1 MNYRMFIGII
11 EHEYTNKIASAI
23 VRTSS
28 SSFFSKKETERLK
41 ETVRSFK
48 DWAVKFLTTTTITGP
63 QNETMDTIGYVE
75 RVALEREQVPPYRPL
90 HPQLV
95 KTLGLFTESEL
106 QHYFSRNFVT
116 SLEKL
121 IQQERK

>member
-11 EHEYTNKIASAI
+11 EQEYTNKIASAI
-23 VRTSS
+23 IRTSS
-28 SSFFSKKETERLK
+28 SSFFGRKETDKLK
-41 ETVRSFK
+41 ETVQSFK
-48 DWAVKFLTTTTITGP
+48 AWVVKFITTTTITGP

-75 RVALEREQVPPYRPL
+75 RVALEREQIPPYGPL
-90 HPQLV
+90 HPPLV

-106 QHYFSRNFVT
+106 QHFFSKGFV
-116 SLEKL
+116 SNLEKL